1 MYKYRIKNTLAKL
14 LLGDKHTQHAPWLL
28 GLLWR
33 VEAGLIRLLGV
44 VGGLMSP
51 DTASRLGAR
60 LARRFGP
67 GLDKSRLIRRN
78 LKIAFPEL
86 STGET
91 DELVRNI
98 WANLGSIVAEYPHL
112 RTICDTRAEDRLEIV
127 MQEPLE
133 VFKLTGKPAVFVTAH
148 LGNWEISAATIA
160 HLGIPL
166 TVVYTALQNKHMDR
180 LLAAARN
187 ALGFRAVERSN
198 AARELLRRLK
208 HGTSVGLLVDQRVDS
223 GEPVPFFG
231 HDMLTSTTPAQLAIR
246 FNCDLIPVQ
255 VQRLQGARFRVIFHK
270 PLTADDPTA
279 DPAKQAIQITR
290 KINNLFES
298 WIRERPHEWMCTKR
312 RWPKDPN
319 RGHPDDWGKWD

>member
-1 MYKYRIKNTLAKL
+1 MAKL
-14 LLGDKHTQHAPWLL
+14 LLGDKHTQHPPWRLS
-28 GLLWR
+28 LLWR
-33 VEAGLIRLLGV
+33 IEAGVVSLLNIAGRLI
-44 VGGLMSP
+44 SP

-60 LARRFGP
+60 LGRRFGP
-67 GLDKSRLIRRN
+67 GLDKTRLIRRN

-86 STGET
+86 SPGET

-112 RTICDTRAEDRLEIV
+112 RTICATRAEERLEIV

-133 VFKLTGKPAVFVTAH
+133 VFNLTGKPAVFVTAH
-148 LGNWEISAATIA
+148 LGNWEISAAAIA
-160 HLGIPL
+160 HLGVPL
-166 TVVYTALQNKHMDR
+166 TVVYTALQNPHMDR
-180 LLAAARN
+180 LLSEARD
-187 ALGFRAVERSN
+187 ALGFRTVERAN

-231 HDMLTSTTPAQLAIR
+231 KDMLTSTTPAQLALR

-255 VQRLQGARFRVIFHK
+255 VQRLQDARFRVTFHK
-270 PLTADDPTA
+270 PVTADDLNA
-279 DPAKQAIQITR
+279 DSAEQALQITR

>member
-1 MYKYRIKNTLAKL
+1 MAKL
-14 LLGDKHTQHAPWLL
+14 LLGDKHTQHAPWMLS
-28 GLLWR
+28 LLWR
-33 VEAGLIRLLGV
+33 VEASLVHLLSIACR
-44 VGGLMSP
+44 LMSP

-60 LARRFGP
+60 LARRVGP
-67 GLDKSRLIRRN
+67 GLDKTRLIRRN

-86 STGET
+86 SADET

-98 WANLGSIVAEYPHL
+98 WSNLGSIVAEYPHL
-112 RTICDTRAEDRLEIV
+112 RTICDTRAEERLEIV

-133 VFKLTGKPAVFVTAH
+133 VFKQTGKPAVFVTAH
-148 LGNWEISAATIA
+148 LGNWEIGAATIA
-160 HLGIPL
+160 HLGVPL
-166 TVVYTALQNKHMDR
+166 TVVYTALQNPHMDR
-180 LLAAARN
+180 LLAEARDT
-187 ALGFRAVERSN
+187 LGFRAVERES

-223 GEPVPFFG
+223 GEPTLFFG
-231 HDMLTSTTPAQLAIR
+231 KEMLTATTPAQLALR

-255 VQRLQGARFRVIFHK
+255 VQRLEGARFRVTFHK
-270 PLTADDPTA
+270 PITADDPNAT
-279 DPAKQAIQITR
+279 PAEQ
-290 KINNLFES
+290 INNITLNINKLFES

>member
-1 MYKYRIKNTLAKL
+1 LAKL
-14 LLGDKHTQHAPWLL
+14 LLGDKHTQHAPWMLS
-28 GLLWR
+28 LLWR
-33 VEAGLIRLLGV
+33 VEASLVHLLSIACR
-44 VGGLMSP
+44 LMSP

-60 LARRFGP
+60 LARRVGP
-67 GLDKSRLIRRN
+67 GLDKTRLIRRN

-86 STGET
+86 SADET

-98 WANLGSIVAEYPHL
+98 WSNLGSIVAEYPHL
-112 RTICDTRAEDRLEIV
+112 RTICDTRAEERLEIV

-133 VFKLTGKPAVFVTAH
+133 VFQLTGKPAVFVTAH
-148 LGNWEISAATIA
+148 LGNWEIGAAAIA
-160 HLGIPL
+160 HLGVPL
-166 TVVYTALQNKHMDR
+166 TVVYTALQNPHLDR
-180 LLAAARN
+180 LLAEARN
-187 ALGFRAVERSN
+187 ALGFRTVERAN

-223 GEPVPFFG
+223 GEPTLFFG
-231 HDMLTSTTPAQLAIR
+231 KDMLTSTTPAQLALR

-255 VQRLQGARFRVIFHK
+255 VQRLAGARFRVTFHK
-270 PLTADDPTA
+270 PVTADDPNAT
-279 DPAKQAIQITR
+279 PAEQVKNITLN
-290 KINNLFES
+290 INKLFES

>member
-1 MYKYRIKNTLAKL
+1 MAKL
-14 LLGDKHTQHAPWLL
+14 LFGDKHAQHAPWLL
-28 GLLWR
+28 SLFWR
-33 VEAGLIRLLGV
+33 VEAGLVQLLSFACRQ
-44 VGGLMSP
+44 MPP

-60 LARRFGP
+60 LTRRFGP
-67 GLDKSRLIRRN
+67 GLGKTRHIRRN

-86 STGET
+86 SPGET
-91 DELVRNI
+91 DELVTNI
-98 WANLGSIVAEYPHL
+98 WANIGSIIGEYPHL
-112 RTICDTRAEDRLEIV
+112 RTICDTRAEERLEIV

-133 VFKLTGKPAVFVTAH
+133 VFKLTGKPAIFVTAH
-148 LGNWEISAATIA
+148 LSNWEIGAAAIA
-160 HLGIPL
+160 HLGVPL
-166 TVVYTALQNKHMDR
+166 TVVYTALQNPHMDR
-180 LLAAARN
+180 LLSEARD
-187 ALGFRAVERSN
+187 ALGYRTVERES

-223 GEPVPFFG
+223 GEPIPFFG
-231 HDMLTSTTPAQLAIR
+231 KDMLTSTTPAQLALR

-255 VQRLQGARFRVIFHK
+255 VQRLQDARFRVTFHK
-270 PLTADDPTA
+270 PVTADDLNA
-279 DPAKQAIQITR
+279 DSAEQALQITR

>member
-1 MYKYRIKNTLAKL
+1 LAKL

-28 GLLWR
+28 SLLWR
-33 VEAGLIRLLGV
+33 VEAGMIRLLGV

-86 STGET
+86 SPGET

-112 RTICDTRAEDRLEIV
+112 RTICDTRAEEYLEIV

-133 VFKLTGKPAVFVTAH
+133 VFQLTGKPAVFITAH

-160 HLGIPL
+160 HLGVPL
-166 TVVYTALQNKHMDR
+166 TVVYTALQNPHMDR
-180 LLAAARN
+180 LLAEARD
-187 ALGFRAVERSN
+187 ALGFRTVERAN
-198 AARELLRRLK
+198 AARELIRRLK

-223 GEPVPFFG
+223 GEPTPFFG
-231 HDMLTSTTPAQLAIR
+231 KEMLTSMTPAQLALR
-246 FNCDLIPVQ
+246 FKCDLIPVQ
-255 VQRLQGARFRVIFHK
+255 VQRLEGARFRVTFHK
-270 PLTADDPTA
+270 PVTADDPDA
-279 DPAKQAIQITR
+279 APPEQASNITK
-290 KINNLFES
+290 KINKLFES